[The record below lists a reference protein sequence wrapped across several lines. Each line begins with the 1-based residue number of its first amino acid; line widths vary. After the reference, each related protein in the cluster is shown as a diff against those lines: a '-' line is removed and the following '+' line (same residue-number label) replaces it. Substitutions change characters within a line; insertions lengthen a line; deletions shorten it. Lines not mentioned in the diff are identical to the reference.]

1 MPKQETVAALQSSD
15 IVGHYECLLYTGD
28 AKNDWHY
35 VTITE
40 EAPNV
45 FLWSNKDNEV
55 NNVMDGKESLEQQL
69 SWFAWVWSEKKIALK
84 CVKKGYYILCSSD
97 VSDKLEI
104 VHLFLGDKGG
114 YWLKLFS
121 DFSFIHRCCITQ
133 NMSQFFLNELFL
145 I

>member
-45 FLWSNKDNEV
+45 FLWSNRAGV
-55 NNVMDGKESLEQQL
+55 T
-69 SWFAWVWSEKKIALK
+69 W
-84 CVKKGYYILCSSD
+84 
-97 VSDKLEI
+97 
-104 VHLFLGDKGG
+104 
-114 YWLKLFS
+114 KLFQDLANPTHFTVGPECPYYDWNHRNEA
-121 DFSFIHRCCITQ
+121 DF
-133 NMSQFFLNELFL
+133 
-145 I
+145 